1 MVRLWQCGSVGMPC
15 LGGSCN
21 CTVGQGGQ
29 LQAYR
34 FSELPRGF
42 CRWGVRCEKRE
53 LPLPEGCCRDP
64 GLCTDMLASELLA
77 LLSSLQKLVV
87 FELES
92 PEKTWLPK
100 KVVPVKWKRGK
111 KKKKDFLHQ
120 QIAPWLPEL
129 VKPDF
134 LWTCGGKFGS
144 VWSSL
149 SSKLVV

>member
-77 LLSSLQKLVV
+77 LQSSLQKLVV

-111 KKKKDFLHQ
+111 KKKKGFSTPTNSTMVTRTSEASFPTD
-120 QIAPWLPEL
+120 
-129 VKPDF
+129 
-134 LWTCGGKFGS
+134 LWWEIW
-144 VWSSL
+144 VSL
-149 SSKLVV
+149 E